1 MLTWATW
8 TAAATMF
15 ATMLAATGAAPAAAH
30 NDLVC
35 TTPTEGAVQ
44 NRAPTAVVFEFSEEI
59 DPGSARPP

>member
-1 MLTWATW
+1 
-8 TAAATMF
+8 MF

-59 DPGSARPP
+59 DPGSSRPP